1 MYLINLFC
9 RFLRFFKRKKVT
21 NDLDC
26 YKSKTQLAYFW
37 SNMNKLGVC
46 ADWLKG
52 SCAEDAWLSANSL
65 YKRIKKN
72 PLK

>member
-26 YKSKTQLAYFW
+26 YKSKTQLVREHLNNRRVLNTW
-37 SNMNKLGVC
+37 E
-46 ADWLKG
+46 
-52 SCAEDAWLSANSL
+52 AERL
-65 YKRIKKN
+65 YGIDR
-72 PLK
+72 L